1 VDLNCQS
8 NLVVL
13 LLCTKVAMA
22 LAIGHRLTDTCC
34 QFHPVVVEAVVD
46 LHPCIEFVV
55 VVAVD
60 DNGVVVSAS
69 LTVEG
74 LVFALA
80 SEGY

>member
-1 VDLNCQS
+1 VDLSCQS

-22 LAIGHRLTDTCC
+22 LAVGHRLTDTCC
-34 QFHPVVVEAVVD
+34 QSHLAVAEAVVE

-60 DNGVVVSAS
+60 DNGVVVLAS
-69 LTVEG
+69 VTAEG